1 MNMTIK
7 GKISSALGVIF
18 ALVVA
23 AFMFGSC
30 GIYSFTGTSI
40 QPDVKTVTIN
50 YFEYKALKVNPS
62 LSNQMTEALQDKF
75 LKLTKLEQVDMDG
88 DLEILGAVTG
98 YDVKATAVTANE
110 QAAQNRL
117 TVTVKVTFINR
128 KYPEGD
134 FQDKSFS
141 AYADFDAMQTLDAVE
156 SSLCEEI
163 VEKLCEDIFNGT
175 VANW

>member
-1 MNMTIK
+1 MSIRTLY
-7 GKISSALGVIF
+7 ISLVLF
-18 ALVVA
+18 AASLMVS
-23 AFMFGSC
+23 SC

-62 LSNQMTEALQDKF
+62 LSNDLTEALRDKF
-75 LKLTKLEQVDMDG
+75 IKLTKLEQVDIDG
-88 DLEILGAVTG
+88 DLELIGAITG
-98 YDVKATAVTANE
+98 YDVRATAINAQE

-117 TVTVKVTFINR
+117 TVTVKLSFVNR
-128 KYPEGD
+128 KHPEDD
-134 FQDKSFS
+134 FDDKAFS
-141 AYADFDAMQTLDAVE
+141 AYADFDAMQSLEAVQ

-163 VEKLCEDIFNGT
+163 IEKLCEDMFNAS